1 MDSSNIVAQL
11 KEFWAKVPQKQLVFV
26 LLLLLTLSIAYSMAQ
41 LTWLLMPKAKQN
53 NNITIVQ
60 MGNSAATSLTVDVKK
75 LSVLNLFGKAE
86 AKKAAPKQS
95 DVVKVFD
102 APETKLNLTLTSA
115 VASSDDERSAAI
127 IENNKLQQT
136 YAIGDK
142 ITGTNAVLNNILID
156 RVIIDVNGR
165 KETLMLD
172 GFEYTQVSEQ
182 QIVGQT
188 KKPAKV
194 PAVAS
199 TNVVTKNPEFSK
211 RIKELKD
218 VISTDPA
225 KITDYINISPVRE
238 GTSIKGY
245 RLLPASDA
253 SFFNQSGLKAG
264 DLATEINGRD
274 LTDPRQAME
283 ALQLLRTESEITL
296 TVERAG
302 QVTEVF
308 FSTL

>member
-1 MDSSNIVAQL
+1 
-11 KEFWAKVPQKQLVFV
+11 
-26 LLLLLTLSIAYSMAQ
+26 
-41 LTWLLMPKAKQN
+41 
-53 NNITIVQ
+53 
-60 MGNSAATSLTVDVKK
+60 MGNNAATSLTVDVKK

-102 APETKLNLTLTSA
+102 APETKLNLILTSA

-156 RVIIDVNGR
+156 RVIIDVSGR

-182 QIVGQT
+182 KIVGQT

-194 PAVAS
+194 PTVAS
-199 TNVVTKNPEFSK
+199 NNVVAQNPEFSK

-245 RLLPASDA
+245 RLLPANDA